1 MLSARIASLVA
12 FAFAAARGASGAEF
26 HVDPVHGSPAGD
38 GSAAAPWR
46 TLQEVVEAGL
56 IETRDWES
64 HPYQPGLELVT
75 VNAGA
80 PVGAGDTIRLYDGYH
95 GELLLRGAY
104 NVDPITIA
112 PAPGHAP
119 RLGRVRVEAAQH
131 WVLSGLS
138 VSPSHAQPPLSAGTI
153 VTIDD
158 HNWFGPVWDVTFE
171 DGDVFT
177 VDDASGWSADDWV
190 NAASS
195 GIGVGG
201 ERIAILD
208 TRVRNVRFGISVGGL
223 DARIA
228 FNEIDGFSADGLRGL
243 GDGGRF
249 EYNLVRNAY
258 VDGPTDPNHD
268 DGFQSWSV
276 GPGGV
281 GTGEVRDVVLRGNV
295 FVNHVDPGHPLRATL
310 QGIGCF
316 DGRFVDWI
324 VENNVVV
331 TDHWHGI
338 SLYGATG
345 GRIVNNT
352 VIDLDPGGPGPPW
365 IMLNEH
371 DGVPSQNVV
380 VRNNLATDLAIAGSG
395 IVADHNLE
403 VTNPAALFVA
413 PPFDLHLRAD
423 AAIALDAGA
432 AALAPP
438 RDADR
443 VARPQGAAIDLGAY
457 ERCPFCLFS
466 DGFERGD
473 LDAWSPASPRAL

>member
-1 MLSARIASLVA
+1 MRRTMLATILALFVSGGAP
-12 FAFAAARGASGAEF
+12 AADF
-26 HVDPVHGSPAGD
+26 HVDPVNGSPAGD
-38 GSAAAPWR
+38 GSATSPWR
-46 TLQEVVEAGL
+46 TIQEVVEANL

-64 HPYQPGLELVT
+64 HPYQPGLQLVV

-80 PVGAGDTIRLYDGYH
+80 PVKAGDTIWLRDGYH
-95 GELLLRGAY
+95 GELHLRGAY
-104 NVDPITIA
+104 NAAPITIA
-112 PAPGHAP
+112 AAPGHVP
-119 RLGRVRVEAAQH
+119 RLGSVLVEAAQR
-131 WVLSGLS
+131 WALRGLS
-138 VSPSHAQPPLSAGTI
+138 VSPSHAQPQLPRGTI
-153 VTIDD
+153 VEIDD
-158 HNWFGPVWDVTFE
+158 HNWFGPVRDVAFE

-177 VDDASGWSADDWV
+177 IDDATGWDADDWV
-190 NAASS
+190 SVASS

-201 ERIAILD
+201 ERVSILD
-208 TRVRNVRFGISVGGL
+208 NRVRNVRFGISVGGV

-295 FVNHVDPGHPLRATL
+295 FVNHVDPDHPLRATL

-352 VIDLDPGGPGPPW
+352 VIDLDAGGPGPPW

-371 DGVPSQNVV
+371 DGVPSQGVV
-380 VRNNLATDLAIAGSG
+380 VRNNLATDYAISGTG
-395 IVADHNLE
+395 IVADHNFE
-403 VTNPAALFVA
+403 TANPAALFVA

-423 AAIALDAGA
+423 ATAALDAGA
-432 AALAPP
+432 AALAPS
-438 RDADR
+438 RDADG
-443 VARPQGAAIDLGAY
+443 VARPQGAAVDLGAY
-457 ERCPFCLFS
+457 ERCPLCLFV

-473 LDAWSPASPRAL
+473 LDAWTAASPLGS